1 LRRAMKEIFRRIGMT
16 HEFVVSIGRQA
27 IELTLML
34 SAPMLGFGL
43 VVGLLVSLFQAV
55 TQIQEMTLTFIP
67 KILAVMLAM
76 VLFMPWMLRVMLSFT
91 AKVLTEIPQYLQ

>member
-1 LRRAMKEIFRRIGMT
+1 MT
-16 HEFVVSIGRQA
+16 QEFVVNMGRQA

-43 VVGLLVSLFQAV
+43 LVGLVVSIFQAV

-76 VLFMPWMLRVMLSFT
+76 ILFMPWMLQIILSFT
-91 AKVLTEIPQYLQ
+91 AGILMDIPNYVQ

>member
-1 LRRAMKEIFRRIGMT
+1 MT
-16 HEFVVSIGRQA
+16 QEFVVDIGRQA

-43 VVGLLVSLFQAV
+43 TVGLLVSIFQAV

-67 KILAVMLAM
+67 KILAVMLAII
-76 VLFMPWMLRVMLSFT
+76 LFMPWMLRIMLSFT
-91 AKVLTEIPQYLQ
+91 ARIITDIPNYVH